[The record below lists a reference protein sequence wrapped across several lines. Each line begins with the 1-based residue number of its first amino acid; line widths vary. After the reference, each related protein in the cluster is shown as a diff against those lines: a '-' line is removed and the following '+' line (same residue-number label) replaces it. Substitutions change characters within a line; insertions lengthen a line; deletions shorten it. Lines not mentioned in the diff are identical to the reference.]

1 MPGDMNSWH
10 RFRSPRRNAFLPTA
24 GWGKQSFRL
33 SSYWCEKSS
42 FISAKNPT
50 LKSFSVS
57 LFYLVKVFIMLLS
70 KVTLTV
76 SLLDS
81 ISLLWSFRLCQ
92 IFNDFTADCCFP
104 VRKSGTPQKQPMNI
118 LPSGPEFHEVSEA
131 DENIFPNSMHFKS
144 HLSSIWCMLVCVV

>member
-1 MPGDMNSWH
+1 
-10 RFRSPRRNAFLPTA
+10 
-24 GWGKQSFRL
+24 
-33 SSYWCEKSS
+33 
-42 FISAKNPT
+42 
-50 LKSFSVS
+50 
-57 LFYLVKVFIMLLS
+57 MLIS
-70 KVTLTV
+70 KVTLPV

-118 LPSGPEFHEVSEA
+118 LPSGPEFHEVSEV